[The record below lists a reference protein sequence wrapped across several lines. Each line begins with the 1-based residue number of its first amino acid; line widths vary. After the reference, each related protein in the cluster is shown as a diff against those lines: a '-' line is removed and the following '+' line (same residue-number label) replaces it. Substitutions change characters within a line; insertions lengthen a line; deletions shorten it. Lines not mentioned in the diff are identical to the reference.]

1 MNMKRLQMVG
11 PRKSE
16 VVEVPI
22 PSISDD
28 EMLVKVIYYGVCMS
42 EHYDWSISKGGESFG
57 HEPMGIVEKVGKN
70 ITKFKPGDK
79 VSGFF
84 GDGIAQYNVA
94 NESNTFKLHGD
105 VRDEDAILEP
115 LACMVSAVSKV
126 PVNFPGEKS
135 VAVVG
140 CGYMGCGA
148 ISLLKLRG
156 VGRIVAVDIN
166 RESLKNA
173 LKYGADEA
181 YTPDEL
187 PKEYLAPME
196 NIDQGGF
203 ELVFEWGETNESLD
217 LAINMVKK
225 CGMLAVGAYHTGGNR
240 SVDVQLLN
248 VKAIDMLSTHPREID
263 LLAKGAQNAIDMLAS
278 GQWQYQ
284 NLPTKIY
291 AMTDF
296 DLAHE
301 EITSKFGK
309 YMKAIIDCQ
318 RFDGA
323 PVMK

>member
-1 MNMKRLQMVG
+1 MKKLQMVG
-11 PRKSE
+11 PGKSE
-16 VVEVPI
+16 VIEVPI
-22 PSISDD
+22 PAINDD
-28 EMLVKVIYYGVCMS
+28 EMLIKVTYYGVCMS
-42 EHYDWSISKGGESFG
+42 EHYDWSTSKGGEGFG
-57 HEPMGIVEKVGKN
+57 HEPMGVVEKVGKN

-84 GDGIAQYNVA
+84 TGGIAQYNVG
-94 NESNTFKLHGD
+94 NESNTFLLHGN

-156 VGRIVAVDIN
+156 AGRIVAVDIN

-187 PKEYLAPME
+187 PKEYLAPMD

-203 ELVFEWGETNESLD
+203 DLVFEWGETNESLD
-217 LAINMVKK
+217 LSINMVKK
-225 CGMLAVGAYHTGGNR
+225 CGTLAVGAYHTGGNR

-248 VKAIDMLSTHPREID
+248 VKAIDMLSTHPRELD

-296 DLAHE
+296 DRAHE
-301 EITSKFGK
+301 ELPSKFGK
-309 YMKAIIDCQ
+309 YIKAIIDCQ
-318 RFDGA
+318 RFDGE
-323 PVMK
+323 PIMK